1 MAKVRVEVLDAVVD
15 GKGKGA
21 KLEIDERSALY
32 LESID
37 YVKIV
42 KDEEGTKSKSKSKS
56 KKSKKE

>member
-42 KDEEGTKSKSKSKS
+42 KDEGTKSKSKSKS